1 MSQAPTAGP
10 EIGDV
15 IDEKYRIDS
24 LLGEG
29 GMGKVFRVTH
39 IKLDKTFALKLM
51 HFNQSA
57 QTEAGENQ
65 ILRFKR
71 EAEVLAKITHPNVV
85 MITDFG
91 VLPSSNLP
99 YIVMEYLEGKSL
111 RQILKDT
118 GTLSEPEAIDIAKQ
132 IAAGLHEAHTRG
144 IIHRDLKPE
153 NIMVQ
158 KFADGSISVRVL
170 DFGIAKLMGKAAE
183 DSSAKDLTGSDL
195 TGTLKYIAPEQF
207 FGLPVDAR
215 TDVFNIGLIIYEM
228 LTGVVPPVMMG
239 KYKSLTDMRP
249 GATQQLS
256 DLIASSLK
264 QDPDERPQ
272 SALDFK
278 KELEKISQAFVKED
292 LEKELSS
299 VLEIQKMNT
308 QQIATLEAATP
319 KKRSTGIVIGLTLA
333 LVAGGAFGVWK
344 FTHNESTTQP
354 NGVTLV
360 KIPESAIPATVY
372 IKAAKTLIGDDRA
385 DEYSRPM
392 HEVELKAFKIS
403 KFLVTNRQYAEFVK
417 QTKHQPPPHWNSPS
431 PPADA
436 LEKPVVNVSWED
448 AKAYCI
454 WLSQGT
460 DKMFRLPTEQ
470 EWEYVAR
477 NATKFGVEEIAITNT
492 EWTSS
497 ELSLYPGSR
506 LKLTQE
512 LINAHTMVFRGK
524 DLNSGKGDIFYR
536 GYQPKNYIAT
546 DLSFRVACDAD

>member
-1 MSQAPTAGP
+1 MSQTPTTGP

-51 HFNQSA
+51 HFNQSTTP
-57 QTEAGENQ
+57 TEAGENQ

-99 YIVMEYLEGKSL
+99 YIVMEYLEGRSL
-111 RQILKDT
+111 RQILRDT
-118 GTLSEPEAIDIAKQ
+118 GTLSETEAIDITKQ

-158 KFADGSISVRVL
+158 KFSDGATSVRVL

-183 DSSAKDLTGSDL
+183 DSNAKDLTGSDL
-195 TGTLKYIAPEQF
+195 TGTLKYIAPEQL

-239 KYKSLTDMRP
+239 KYKSLIEMRP
-249 GATQQLS
+249 GATQQLN
-256 DLIASSLK
+256 DLIARSLK
-264 QDPDERPQ
+264 QNPDERPQ
-272 SALDFK
+272 SALEFK
-278 KELEKISQAFVKED
+278 KELDKITQAFVKED
-292 LEKELSS
+292 IEKEL
-299 VLEIQKMNT
+299 VLEVNKMNS
-308 QQIATLEAATP
+308 QQVAILEQPAP
-319 KKRSTGIVIGLTLA
+319 KKSSAGLVIAIVA
-333 LVAGGAFGVWK
+333 VLVLGGAFGVWK
-344 FTHNESTTQP
+344 FTQQGSNTQP
-354 NGVTLV
+354 NGVTIV
-360 KIPESAIPATVY
+360 KIPESAIPTTVY
-372 IKAAKTLIGDDRA
+372 IKAAKTIIGDDKA
-385 DEYSRPM
+385 DEYSRPA
-392 HEVELKAFKIS
+392 HEVELKAFQIS

-436 LEKPVVNVSWED
+436 LEKPVINVSWED

-460 DKMFRLPTEQ
+460 TKVFRLPTEQ
-470 EWEYVAR
+470 EWEYAAR
-477 NATKFGVEEIAITNT
+477 NATKFGVEEIATTNT

-497 ELSLYPGSR
+497 ELTLYPGSR

-536 GYQPKNYIAT
+536 GYQPKSYIAL

>member
-1 MSQAPTAGP
+1 MSQTPTTGP

-51 HFNQSA
+51 HFDQSA
-57 QTEAGENQ
+57 TQTEAGENQ
-65 ILRFKR
+65 VLRFKR

-99 YIVMEYLEGKSL
+99 YIVMEYLEGRSL
-111 RQILKDT
+111 RQILRDT
-118 GTLSEPEAIDIAKQ
+118 GTLSETEAIDIAKQ

-158 KFADGSISVRVL
+158 RFSDGAISVRVL

-183 DSSAKDLTGSDL
+183 DSNAKDLTGSDL
-195 TGTLKYIAPEQF
+195 TGTLKYIAPEQL

-239 KYKSLTDMRP
+239 KYKSLTEMRP

-256 DLIASSLK
+256 DLIAKSLK
-264 QDPDERPQ
+264 QNPDERPQ
-272 SALDFK
+272 SALEFK
-278 KELEKISQAFVKED
+278 KELDKITQAFVKED
-292 LEKELSS
+292 IEKEL
-299 VLEIQKMNT
+299 VLEVNKMNS
-308 QQIATLEAATP
+308 QQVPILEQPAP
-319 KKRSTGIVIGLTLA
+319 KKSSAGLIIAIVAVLI
-333 LVAGGAFGVWK
+333 AGGAFGVWK
-344 FTHNESTTQP
+344 FTQQGSNTQP
-354 NGVTLV
+354 NGVTIV
-360 KIPESAIPATVY
+360 KIPESAIPATIY
-372 IKAAKTLIGDDRA
+372 IKGAKTTIGDDKA
-385 DEYSRPM
+385 DEYSRPA
-392 HEVELKAFKIS
+392 HEVELKAFQIS

-460 DKMFRLPTEQ
+460 TKVFRLPTEQ
-470 EWEYVAR
+470 EWEYAAR
-477 NATKFGVEEIAITNT
+477 NATKFGVEEIATTNT
-492 EWTSS
+492 EWTGS
-497 ELSLYPGSR
+497 ELALYPGSR

-536 GYQPKNYIAT
+536 GYQPKSYIAL
-546 DLSFRVACDAD
+546 DLGFRIACDAD

>member
-1 MSQAPTAGP
+1 MSKAPTTGP
-10 EIGDV
+10 EIGDI

-51 HFNQSA
+51 HFNT
-57 QTEAGENQ
+57 QTDVGENQ

-99 YIVMEYLEGKSL
+99 YIVMEYLEGRSL
-111 RQILKDT
+111 RQILKEV
-118 GTLSEPEAIDIAKQ
+118 GTLSETEAIDIAKQ

-158 KFADGSISVRVL
+158 RFADGAISVRVL

-183 DSSAKDLTGSDL
+183 DSDAKDLTGSDL
-195 TGTLKYIAPEQF
+195 TGTLKYISPEQLY
-207 FGLPVDAR
+207 GQPVDAR

-239 KYKSLTDMRP
+239 KYKSLVEMRP
-249 GATQQLS
+249 GATPQLS
-256 DLIASSLK
+256 NLIASSLK
-264 QDPDERPQ
+264 HNPEERPQ

-292 LEKELSS
+292 IEKELSS
-299 VLEIQKMNT
+299 VLEANKMNS
-308 QQIATLEAATP
+308 QQIAILEQPAP
-319 KKRSTGIVIGLTLA
+319 KKSNAGLIIAIIVA
-333 LVAGGAFGVWK
+333 LLAGGAFGIWK
-344 FTHNESTTQP
+344 LTHKEPSTQP
-354 NGVTLV
+354 SGMSVV

-372 IKAAKTLIGDDRA
+372 IKAAKTTIGDDKA

-392 HEVELKAFKIS
+392 HEVELKAFQIS

-460 DKMFRLPTEQ
+460 TKVFRLPTEQ
-470 EWEYVAR
+470 EWEYAAR
-477 NATKFGVEEIAITNT
+477 NATKFGIEEIATTNT

-497 ELSLYPGSR
+497 ELALYPGSR

-536 GYQPKNYIAT
+536 GYQPKSYIAL